1 MHELNLTDAFASY
14 SVKATRR
21 ARSAMTSNGELVI
34 SCRYGGFKK
43 ARVEILKY
51 EEDLSGQ
58 TDEDAKALRGHL
70 AEAISNECEVR
81 VIVAVEASDPK
92 ADSAGMALP
101 ARARYYARKDLLGRV
116 SFFDGERFVLEF
128 HRIQALVEEERL
140 SKGALATRRMS

>member
-1 MHELNLTDAFASY
+1 MHELNLMDAFASY
-14 SVKATRR
+14 SVKPTRR

-43 ARVEILKY
+43 ARIEILKY

-58 TDEDAKALRGHL
+58 SSEDAMALRGHL
-70 AEAISNECEVR
+70 AAAISNECEVR
-81 VIVAVEASDPK
+81 VIVAVEASEPK
-92 ADSAGMALP
+92 ADSAGMVP

-116 SFFDGERFVLEF
+116 SFFDGQRFVLEF
-128 HRIQALVEEERL
+128 HRVQTLAEEERL